1 MKRVP
6 AEEFASH
13 AAEYLEGTEEISIE
27 KDGAV
32 IGRYVP
38 LLNGHSP
45 NGTRTPSVRRTISP
59 EAQARLDRL
68 NRTWEAIYAKTGLT
82 EDDFLAESESYP
94 SGDDSRS

>member
-6 AEEFASH
+6 ANEFADH

-38 LLNGHSP
+38 VPNGHSA
-45 NGTRTPSVRRTISP
+45 NGTQALGARRTISP
-59 EAQARLDRL
+59 EARERLERL
-68 NRTWEAIYAKTGLT
+68 NRTWEAIYAETGLT
-82 EDDFLAESESYP
+82 EDDFLAESEPSP
-94 SGDDSRS
+94 SGDDPRS